1 MRIAVAQRLSCLL
14 RGGNMTCREGMRA
27 FVKPAY
33 QHESLPTPA
42 AEDAPRDAFDTDA
55 AALRRWREM
64 QAAGVRG
71 AGPAAASQPHAAPR
85 PQTTPSAPGAATGG
99 GPKVHAAAASLYARG
114 LPSAEEARERL
125 RSHGAA
131 SCSGAAAAG
140 PGKPAGGAG
149 AAPAEAPALD
159 WRDVVA
165 ALRAAQA
172 AAPEGNAVL
181 TDTFGCASLTYC
193 WRVAEQRPP
202 RQHMHGRGYVQTQGL
217 LRVVARPRGC

>member
-1 MRIAVAQRLSCLL
+1 MRSAVAQRLSCLL

-33 QHESLPTPA
+33 QHESLPTPPAEA
-42 AEDAPRDAFDTDA
+42 APQDAFDTDA

-64 QAAGVRG
+64 QAAGARG
-71 AGPAAASQPHAAPR
+71 AGAAAASQPHAAPR
-85 PQTTPSAPGAATGG
+85 PQSSPGAPGAATGG
-99 GPKVHAAAASLYARG
+99 GVKAHAAAASLDARG

-125 RSHGAA
+125 RSHAAA

-140 PGKPAGGAG
+140 PGRPAGGAG

-165 ALRAAQA
+165 ALQAAPA
-172 AAPEGNAVL
+172 AAPQGNAVL
-181 TDTFGCASLTYC
+181 TDTFGCALLTYGSRAAQEA
-193 WRVAEQRPP
+193 RVR
-202 RQHMHGRGYVQTQGL
+202 
-217 LRVVARPRGC
+217 

>member
-1 MRIAVAQRLSCLL
+1 MRSAVAQRLSCLL

-99 GPKVHAAAASLYARG
+99 GPKAHAAAASLDARV
-114 LPSAEEARERL
+114 PAERGGGAR
-125 RSHGAA
+125 
-131 SCSGAAAAG
+131 AAALARCGELLQGGGGRAG
-140 PGKPAGGAG
+140 QAGRRGGRGAGGGARARLAGRGGGAAGGAS
-149 AAPAEAPALD
+149 
-159 WRDVVA
+159 R
-165 ALRAAQA
+165 RA
-172 AAPEGNAVL
+172 G
-181 TDTFGCASLTYC
+181 G
-193 WRVAEQRPP
+193 QR
-202 RQHMHGRGYVQTQGL
+202 RAH
-217 LRVVARPRGC
+217 